1 MDFIENFINILLMIG
16 LSVII
21 YFVKDFP
28 KIYKE
33 FKIEKFKS
41 KSSMELQREA
51 YFREIGGQEVYKVF
65 EDWLSIIFDYERK
78 MKNFNSQKAI
88 NLVSRTVIYG
98 STRTIDICSLYMQHI
113 FINNEDKDNPDSSSY
128 NSYKTM
134 IYVSKII
141 ASLKFDFTG
150 YEIDALR
157 LLEIKLN
164 DYSNL
169 KNEDLFIKAK
179 KDIEK
184 ELSK

>member
-1 MDFIENFINILLMIG
+1 MGFTGEVINTLLMLGI
-16 LSVII
+16 SVII

-41 KSSMELQREA
+41 KSNMDIQREA
-51 YFREIGGQEVYKVF
+51 YFREIGGQELSKVF
-65 EDWLSIIFDYERK
+65 EDWLSIIFNYDRK
-78 MKNFNSQKAI
+78 KKNFNTQQAI
-88 NLVSRTVIYG
+88 NLVSRTIIYG

-113 FINNEDKDNPDSSSY
+113 FINSEEINNSDISTY
-128 NSYKTM
+128 NMYKTM
-134 IYVSKII
+134 IYISMII

-157 LLEIKLN
+157 ILEIKIK

-169 KNEDLFIKAK
+169 KNKGLFIKAK